1 MTTTPWSRRVRTT
14 SKRLCVSFWA
24 RALVGSSSISTLG
37 EKLMALVI
45 STTWHC
51 HMLNRNTFSW
61 GSMSTFIFFSRFPAI
76 S

>member
-1 MTTTPWSRRVRTT
+1 MMTTPWSRRVRTT
-14 SKRLCVSFWA
+14 SKRLSVSLWA

-51 HMLNRNTFSW
+51 HMLR
-61 GSMSTFIFFSRFPAI
+61 R
-76 S
+76 